1 MSEYSISK
9 ENYEIRAESRR
20 ILSGNWGQ
28 AVLVVLVIFL
38 ISGISGSIS
47 GSFTNSDGSYVS
59 GALLVVA
66 TILSLMSIVYTIL
79 VVNVLNYGFVI
90 TYLQLCREGKIVF
103 ENLFKGFKDYGR
115 VVAVM
120 FLKKLL
126 IFLWTL
132 LFIIPGIIKTY
143 AYSMTE
149 YILMDNP
156 GMDALTA
163 ISKSKEMM
171 SGWKGKL
178 FLLDLSLIGWWFL
191 SLLTCGIGY
200 LWLASYFLTN
210 RAVFYQEMTG
220 GAKAEPIMENPDDL
234 VIEAAQKEIERI
246 NREESDL
253 MG

>member
-1 MSEYSISK
+1 MSEYSITK
-9 ENYEIRAESRR
+9 ENYEIRAESRG

-28 AVLVVLVIFL
+28 AVLVVLVISL
-38 ISGISGSIS
+38 ISGISGSIG

-59 GALLVVA
+59 GALLVLA
-66 TILSLMSIVYTIL
+66 AILSLVSIVYTIL
-79 VVNVLNYGFVI
+79 VLNVLNYGFVI
-90 TYLQLCREGKIVF
+90 IYLQLCREGKIVF

-120 FLKKLL
+120 FLKNLL

-149 YILMDNP
+149 FILMDNQ

-171 SGWKGKL
+171 NGRKGKL
-178 FLLDLSLIGWWFL
+178 FLLDLSLIGWYFL
-191 SLLTCGIGY
+191 CIFTCGIGF
-200 LWLASYFLTN
+200 LWLSSYFMTN

-220 GAKAEPIMENPDDL
+220 GAKAEPVMEDPDDL

-246 NREESDL
+246 NKEESNFS
-253 MG
+253 